1 MVYKR
6 LRGGLPL
13 NKNLLSTPSPLPGC
27 YVSMTL
33 GPAHKCCFKQD
44 FEFSRRVTVIFRFEL
59 YTVAYKLKLPAKYG
73 ESCFTRFNFFWD
85 QKWVFKQK
93 RDVLLFLLSWNS
105 VHSLSRD
112 NPRIPTNTLS
122 GSQQPPLLWGQWLR
136 TKFCSKL
143 TRPLRPCLIQTEITF
158 QLHRTWRG
166 FFLTV

>member
-6 LRGGLPL
+6 LRGGLSL

-73 ESCFTRFNFFWD
+73 ESCFTRFNFFEIRSESLN
-85 QKWVFKQK
+85 KSAMSCCS
-93 RDVLLFLLSWNS
+93 FL
-105 VHSLSRD
+105 VE
-112 NPRIPTNTLS
+112 IAYTV
-122 GSQQPPLLWGQWLR
+122 SQETIHG
-136 TKFCSKL
+136 
-143 TRPLRPCLIQTEITF
+143 F
-158 QLHRTWRG
+158 QQIRCRG
-166 FFLTV
+166 ANNHHCCEGND